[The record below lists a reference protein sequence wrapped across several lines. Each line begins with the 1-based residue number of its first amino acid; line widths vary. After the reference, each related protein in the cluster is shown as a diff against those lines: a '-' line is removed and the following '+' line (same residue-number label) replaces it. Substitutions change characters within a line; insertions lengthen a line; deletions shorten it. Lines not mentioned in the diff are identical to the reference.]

1 METMT
6 DTERRLIELEIKA
19 SLADDMLDQLNNSIF
34 RQQEQIDRLI
44 LEIATLRQQLP
55 EDSNRPFQSLRDE
68 LPPHY

>member
-19 SLADDMLDQLNNSIF
+19 SLADDMLDQLNNTIF

-55 EDSNRPFQSLRDE
+55 EDSNTPFQSLRDE